1 MKRNHIAVYAV
12 SDWFNMLGRR
22 IKRNRVA
29 VILYA
34 LSCLLFAVIGI
45 AVGVNMNDKLSYV
58 LKNSAGIFIF
68 LRGDST
74 AVAFLFTDFSMTF
87 LYAAFCASMFFFRA
101 LPILSLAPCLYRS
114 YSIGVQASVIITVFS
129 ASSLPMLFVLYIPI
143 GLIEVSFL
151 CIISRRCFEFSALNS
166 RCAPSKSDVIAYYKT
181 YIPFLIVFAVCAIV
195 KTLTLLLF
203 GSALVG
209 VV

>member
-68 LRGDST
+68 L
-74 AVAFLFTDFSMTF
+74 
-87 LYAAFCASMFFFRA
+87 FR
-101 LPILSLAPCLYRS
+101 
-114 YSIGVQASVIITVFS
+114 
-129 ASSLPMLFVLYIPI
+129 
-143 GLIEVSFL
+143 
-151 CIISRRCFEFSALNS
+151 
-166 RCAPSKSDVIAYYKT
+166 
-181 YIPFLIVFAVCAIV
+181 
-195 KTLTLLLF
+195 
-203 GSALVG
+203 
-209 VV
+209 